1 MVLINCFYIR
11 FSAFLLESAQYSM
24 AALTFRGCIARGAVV
39 AVLFFKRLLL
49 PLPMLQNIL
58 ISNKWQLVFQY
69 ELNQF

>member
-24 AALTFRGCIARGAVV
+24 AALTFRGCTARGAVV
-39 AVLFFKRLLL
+39 AVFFKRLLL